1 MMQNNNQK
9 KIVFLC
15 RSLSIGGAERQ
26 LIMLARGLV
35 ARGYIVTILTFYEA
49 KDGYAVNDLN
59 VIHLKKKSRW
69 HVWSFLTHVLS
80 MIKREKPDVIYSFLC
95 VSNIL
100 VCLFKGLSLLK
111 DVRVVIG
118 FRGSFMKW
126 SDYDTVSLVAAKLE
140 AYLSRFADVVIAN
153 SMAGMTELKR
163 RGFKARY
170 THVIQNGIDT
180 DTFVSDADAGR
191 QWRIRYGLPE
201 DKPIVAI
208 VARLDPMKDHVTFL
222 LTARELQNRYP
233 DVCFAVVGSGD
244 FSYTKYL
251 QDFSLTIGIDNERL
265 FFITCGHALNYNAFT
280 VVCLTSAYGEGFSN
294 VLCEAL
300 SCCIPCVATDVG
312 DARVIVPDAHDI
324 VEPKDYH
331 ALAKRVGAHLE
342 NIKTIDHTY
351 LRQHIVQNFSVNQM
365 VDRSIKNIL

>member
-1 MMQNNNQK
+1 MTQNNNQK

-35 ARGYIVTILTFYEA
+35 ARGYAVTILTFYA
-49 KDGYAVNDLN
+49 CADGYIANDLN

-69 HVWSFLTHVLS
+69 HVWSFVTHVLS
-80 MIKREKPDVIYSFLC
+80 MIKAEKPDVVYSFLC
-95 VSNIL
+95 IPNIL
-100 VCLFKGLSLLK
+100 ICLFKGLSLLK
-111 DVRVVIG
+111 NVRVVIG

-126 SDYDTVSLVAAKLE
+126 SDYDMVSLITAKIE
-140 AYLSRFADVVIAN
+140 ACLSRFADVVIAN

-163 RGFKARY
+163 RGFKVRHAY
-170 THVIQNGIDT
+170 VIQNGVDT
-180 DTFVSDADAGR
+180 DAFVPDTDAGR

-201 DKPIVAI
+201 GKPIVAI
-208 VARLDPMKDHVTFL
+208 VARLDPMKDHETFL
-222 LTARELQNRYP
+222 LAARELQDRYP
-233 DVCFAVVGSGD
+233 NVCFAVVGAGD
-244 FSYTKYL
+244 LSYTKHL
-251 QDFSLTIGIDNERL
+251 QELSTAIGIDDERL
-265 FFITCGHALNYNAFT
+265 FFITCGHALNYNGFT

-300 SCCIPCVATDVG
+300 SCGIPCIATDVG

-324 VEPKDYH
+324 VAPKDYH
-331 ALAKRVGAHLE
+331 ALAKRVGTYLDDAK
-342 NIKTIDHTY
+342 IIDRMY

-365 VDRSIKNIL
+365 VDRSIKNTL